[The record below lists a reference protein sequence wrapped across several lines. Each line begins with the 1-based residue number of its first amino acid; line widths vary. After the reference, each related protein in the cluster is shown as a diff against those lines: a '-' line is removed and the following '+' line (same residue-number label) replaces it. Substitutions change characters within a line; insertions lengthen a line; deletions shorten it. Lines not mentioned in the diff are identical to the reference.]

1 MTLVAKE
8 DVLEGDPTPVWSLES
23 RAESALHTAT
33 LASLHTVICFC
44 LLEKNFPA
52 RSYGTAFEDFSEPQ
66 LGRSFFEVPHSS
78 ICCQWQALEAPAPS
92 TFRSHFK
99 IYFFGQA
106 LHLSSRTHSHPSF
119 PFFLSLRRAVQV
131 IRVPSPR
138 FFFSLQAV
146 LWSPEGH
153 GEPPALEYSYLQVVL
168 GTPARPRA
176 DQSWSLT
183 PRKVPTTKT
192 KNCSQTYI

>member
-23 RAESALHTAT
+23 RAESALRTAA

-92 TFRSHFK
+92 TFHSHFK

-106 LHLSSRTHSHPSF
+106 LNLSSRTHSHPRFPSFSPFGVLFRSSEYLPPASSF
-119 PFFLSLRRAVQV
+119 PSRLCCGAQKDTESLLPWNIPTFRLSWEPQLG
-131 IRVPSPR
+131 
-138 FFFSLQAV
+138 
-146 LWSPEGH
+146 PE
-153 GEPPALEYSYLQVVL
+153 
-168 GTPARPRA
+168 
-176 DQSWSLT
+176 
-183 PRKVPTTKT
+183 PTKAGA
-192 KNCSQTYI
+192 